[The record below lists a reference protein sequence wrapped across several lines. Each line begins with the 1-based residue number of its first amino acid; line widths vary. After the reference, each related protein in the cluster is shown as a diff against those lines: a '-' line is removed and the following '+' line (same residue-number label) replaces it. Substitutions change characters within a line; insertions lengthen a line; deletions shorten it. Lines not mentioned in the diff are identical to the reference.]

1 MSLELLSLTII
12 VGWAL
17 IVIALERAFPYDKQP
32 FFREGFFN
40 DFVMYSLVQ
49 SYFMGI
55 AIKMLIE
62 YIDGSTGW
70 SRLHIVSD
78 WPLWVQCTFFFF
90 VHDFYIYW
98 FHRLQHASNV
108 LWRTHEAH
116 HSVEQIDW
124 VAGSRS
130 HPIEIMINQTI
141 EFAPI
146 VLLGA
151 APEVAIFKATIDAVW
166 GMWIHSNIDVR
177 TGPFST
183 SSTVPKC
190 TAGTT
195 VMSCRCPVRTSP
207 PRLRRGIGF
216 SARPTCRNTSRA
228 ATASGAKTS
237 PMKVYDGQPA
247 PGLLGRIT
255 HIARVCWSDARV
267 YVLQCAAMFRPFG
280 RTSSNETP

>member
-17 IVIALERAFPYDKQP
+17 VVIALERLFPYDKQP
-32 FFREGFFN
+32 FFRDGFFN

-55 AIKMLIE
+55 IIAAVIT
-62 YIDGSTGW
+62 YIDSSTGW
-70 SRLHIVSD
+70 SRLRLVSD
-78 WPLWVQCTFFFF
+78 WPIWVQCVFFFF

-98 FHRLQHASNV
+98 FHRLQHRSNV

-116 HSVEQIDW
+116 HSVKDIDW

-130 HPIEIMINQTI
+130 HPFEILINQTI

-166 GMWIHSNIDVR
+166 GMWIHANIDVR
-177 TGPFST
+177 TGALQYVINGPEMHRWHHSDELPMPGKNFST
-183 SSTVPKC
+183 KIATWDWLFGTAYLPKQKPQSYGLGGEDFPIK
-190 TAGTT
+190 AYH
-195 VMSCRCPVRTSP
+195 
-207 PRLRRGIGF
+207 
-216 SARPTCRNTSRA
+216 
-228 ATASGAKTS
+228 GAPK
-237 PMKVYDGQPA
+237 
-247 PGLLGRIT
+247 PGLMGRIQ
-255 HIARVCWSDARV
+255 HVARVCAADAWV
-267 YVLQCAAMFRPFG
+267 YVQQFAALFRPF
-280 RTSSNETP
+280 RSSGAD